1 MANHWLSVIE
11 HWLYPPTCLLCGDA
25 GEGGLDLCGGC
36 LESLP
41 RIQEA
46 CTRCALPLAHPGF
59 NGLCGE
65 CQQTPPAYD
74 AALAL
79 FHYQQPVRHLIQA
92 LKFGG
97 RLDCAR
103 TLGRLLAEHLAE
115 HPHRPDALVPVP
127 LHPRRYRER
136 GFNQSAEIALELS
149 RRLAIPL
156 HASLCTRIRHTPA
169 QAGLSARQRRVNV
182 QRAFQV
188 ADTGLPRHVA
198 IVDDVVTTGTTVNEL
213 ARTLR
218 AAGVVCIQVW
228 AVARVSDH

>member
-1 MANHWLSVIE
+1 
-11 HWLYPPTCLLCGDA
+11 
-25 GEGGLDLCGGC
+25 
-36 LESLP
+36 
-41 RIQEA
+41 
-46 CTRCALPLAHPGF
+46 
-59 NGLCGE
+59 
-65 CQQTPPAYD
+65 
-74 AALAL
+74 
-79 FHYQQPVRHLIQA
+79 
-92 LKFGG
+92 
-97 RLDCAR
+97 LDCAR
-103 TLGRLLAEHLAE
+103 TLGRLLAERLAE

-182 QRAFQV
+182 RRAFQV

-218 AAGVVCIQVW
+218 AAGVAYIQVW